1 MACAVSSDVKL
12 AKRFTAAAPN
22 FSVLSTFCV
31 FQKPAPIL
39 LSFLFFNSELF
50 NMRGLL
56 VPLDGLQSY
65 PMGTTNA
72 GTSAPEHMVLLVLQE
87 EMAGTKLLNPL

>member
-1 MACAVSSDVKL
+1 
-12 AKRFTAAAPN
+12 
-22 FSVLSTFCV
+22 
-31 FQKPAPIL
+31 
-39 LSFLFFNSELF
+39 
-50 NMRGLL
+50 MRGLL